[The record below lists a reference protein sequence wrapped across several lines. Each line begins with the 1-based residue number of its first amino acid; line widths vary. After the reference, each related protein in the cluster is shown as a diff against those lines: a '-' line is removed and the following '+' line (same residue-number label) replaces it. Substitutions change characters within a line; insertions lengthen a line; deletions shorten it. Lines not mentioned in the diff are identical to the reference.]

1 MKRLSMFVIFAI
13 LASLAFSQQRQI
25 INIPNIPG
33 YVTLKGDFHMHTVF
47 SDGSVWPTIRV
58 YEAWRDGLDVIS
70 ITDHINYRWSF
81 LTDHINLNNHNTPFN
96 EAKVL
101 ADRLGITLI
110 KGVEINR
117 GNPTGHINVLFAKDL
132 NSLAKDELFFALK
145 EARKQGAYIQ
155 WNHPGYGQ
163 KKGDEQ
169 FFEIHKILLEQN
181 LLDGIEIY
189 NHHTFFPETVSWAK
203 EYDLVITGSS
213 DVHLLVDMIH
223 DKEYHRPMTLIFAKE
238 NSDEAIQEAVM
249 SGRTAVYFENTI
261 VGRKNHLEQLFH
273 KAVSFQNPPMIVEN
287 KKRYVQFHNNSDVDF
302 ELECIQCQAGMK
314 MPQEM
319 KFPANSVSLQT
330 IVMNSDSLI
339 YQAESINAKYRV
351 KNLQTI
357 SGEDIVTEFEFVN
370 EGTPKV
376 LKYKKKPYPKVNY

>member
-1 MKRLSMFVIFAI
+1 MKYIIILLTILICANFVLS
-13 LASLAFSQQRQI
+13 QNRQE
-25 INIPNIPG
+25 INIPDLPG
-33 YVTLKGDFHMHTVF
+33 YITLKGDLHMHTVF
-47 SDGSVWPTIRV
+47 SDGSVYPTIRV

-81 LTDHINLNNHNTPFN
+81 LTDHINLNDHNTPFN
-96 EAKVL
+96 EAMVL

-132 NSLAKDELFFALK
+132 NPLAEEDLFLALK
-145 EARKQGAYIQ
+145 EAKKQGAYVQ

-163 KKGDEQ
+163 KKGEEQ

-189 NHHTFFPETVSWAK
+189 NHHTFFPEAVAWAK
-203 EYDLVITGSS
+203 ESDLVITGSS

-223 DKEYHRPMTLIFAKE
+223 DKEYHRPITLIFAKE

-261 VGRKNHLEQLFH
+261 VGHKTHLEQLFH
-273 KAVSFQNPPMIVEN
+273 RAVSFQNPPMIVEN
-287 KKRYVQFHNNSDVDF
+287 KKRFVQFKNNSDIDF
-302 ELECIQCQAGMK
+302 ELVRVETQAGIK
-314 MPQEM
+314 MPNEM
-319 KFPANSVSLQT
+319 RFKANSISLQT

-339 YQAESINAKYRV
+339 YQAESIKAKYRV
-351 KNLQTI
+351 KNFQAL
-357 SGEDIVTEFEFVN
+357 SGDDIIVEFEFVN
-370 EGTPKV
+370 EGIPKV
-376 LKYKKKPYPKVNY
+376 LKYKKAPYPEVNY